1 MPQNA
6 LSDFHPQLRDWFRDS
21 FETPTEVQESSWPRI
36 RSGEHLLITAP
47 TGSGKT
53 LTAFFSAINAFIT
66 GDLPLGRTSV
76 LYVSPLKALNND
88 IQRNLQGPLAELRRR
103 YEEAGADWP
112 DIRTAVRSGDTPQNE
127 RQRMLRTR
135 PEILITTP
143 ESLAI
148 LLTSAR
154 SSQMLATVKT
164 VILDE
169 IHAVLDSR
177 RGAHLM
183 VSLERLV
190 EVAGEFQRIA
200 LSATINPLESV
211 ARYVGGLGAD
221 RRSRVV
227 GIVQTSIEKKIDL
240 RVRFPP
246 SVRDL
251 AESGE
256 SVWPAMIEELNHHL
270 QNNESTLIFSD
281 SRRQCER
288 TTYLLNE
295 HAEETVAYAHH
306 GSLSREIRSE
316 VESRLKNGELRGI
329 VATSSL
335 ELGIDIGELDEVLLL
350 KAPDSVAA
358 AMQRIGRAGHNVGDV
373 SRATFYPMFAR
384 DFLDV
389 AVIAKAVEEADIEPV
404 SILEEPLDLLAQ
416 TLVSM
421 VATDDW
427 HVDDIFEVITRAAP
441 YRNLSRRLFDLVVE
455 MLTGK
460 YERTRLRDLRPR
472 IALDEEVQELSIR
485 KGALMALYAN
495 GGTIPDRGYYKMKH
509 ADTNV
514 VIGELDEEFVWES
527 SEGEQ
532 FAFGT
537 QQWVVTNITH
547 NDVYVRPSS
556 SNEALPPFYKSEFI
570 NRSFYFSNQVAE
582 FLEQANHALERNQKN
597 LLISDLRNR
606 GFDANAAE
614 ELVRYLSE
622 QRAATGCDL
631 PHAKHI
637 VAEVIEAGPGGY
649 SSSGHAHQLVL
660 HTGWGG
666 KVNRPIA
673 LCLEAAWEEQFATAP
688 DIVVDNQVI
697 AIQMKQDVS
706 VAEII
711 NMLSPDDLLPK
722 IRRSLEKS
730 GFFGA
735 RFRECAGRALLLS
748 KQRFD
753 RRMPLWLT
761 RMQAKDL
768 LNSVSGFDDFP
779 ILLETWRSC
788 FRDEFDIDATRKVL
802 SDLES
807 GKIAISE
814 CKTDLPSPFAATLAH
829 DQLNRYVYAD
839 DQPVGGGR
847 TSSLSDEL
855 IAHALRDAA
864 LRPAISQS
872 VIERFEAK
880 LQRRESGYAPT
891 SETELV
897 EWVKERVWIR
907 ESEWFEDIPIPDGI
921 ERINR
926 GSSFWFAH
934 ASSVRLAESDR
945 ITAIANAMQFYGPHI
960 HEEWLHL
967 LPLSAVEISSAIEDL
982 ISTESLVADVAV
994 EGCAELCVCDARNL
1008 STLLRFQRSYSRPTV
1023 KAQPVRLLPNF
1034 LATWHQFGRERT
1046 ESTMIDV
1053 LERMQGFVAPVR
1065 VWLDGLWR
1073 PRVGAN
1079 DVGQLSSVC
1088 ERFGVNWRGRGK
1100 QRIALGIETNFDD
1113 DTSESRS
1120 DSIIEETFRDPIGS
1134 YTYLQ
1139 LLHASKLNIED
1150 FNERFW
1156 AAVWDGAITSD
1167 ALTALAHAD
1176 ETGYSVQGAMVAQIQ
1191 RSRVRLRSRMRSE
1204 RPLGMWRQVVLPVR
1218 NDDELERLED
1228 AKECVRTL
1236 LGRYGVLSRELCNR
1250 EGRQYRWSQLFRAMR
1265 MMELSGELVSGLFF
1279 EEFSGPQFMQ
1289 PNALD
1294 TFLNHVD
1301 SPAAFWINSYD
1312 PVSPCGLGLKWDE
1325 LPTRNLGNMLA
1336 FNEGELVVTSRGHGK
1351 QLDFLVPV
1359 DDERLDEICRTMHAA
1374 VTNRARMT
1382 ISAINDGRALDSEY
1396 LQVLG
1401 RHMQIRRGVQDVYV
1415 DAMIR

>member
-1 MPQNA
+1 MSQNA
-6 LSDFHPQLRDWFRDS
+6 LATFHPQLRDWFRDA
-21 FETPTEVQESSWPRI
+21 FEEPTEVQSASWPRI
-36 RSGEHLLITAP
+36 RKGEHLLITAP

-53 LTAFFSAINAFIT
+53 LTAFLAAIDSFIT
-66 GDLPLGRTSV
+66 GELPLGRTSV

-88 IQRNLQGPLAELRRR
+88 IQRNLQGPLAALRGRF
-103 YEEAGADWP
+103 EDAGAVWP

-127 RQRMLRTR
+127 RQRMLRKR

-143 ESLAI
+143 ESLAL

-154 SSQMLATVKT
+154 STQMLATVQT

-190 EVAGEFQRIA
+190 EVAGEVQRIA
-200 LSATINPLESV
+200 LSATINPLEDV
-211 ARYVGGLGAD
+211 ARYVGGIDLD
-221 RRSRVV
+221 RRPRQV
-227 GIVQTSIEKKIDL
+227 GIVQTAIKKKIDL
-240 RVRFPP
+240 QVRFPP

-251 AESGE
+251 AETGE
-256 SVWPAMIEELNHHL
+256 SVWPAMIEELSQHL
-270 QNNESTLIFSD
+270 QNNESTLIFSE

-295 HAEETVAYAHH
+295 QSEETVAYAHH
-306 GSLSREIRSE
+306 GSLSREIRAE
-316 VESRLKNGELRGI
+316 VESRLKKGELKGI

-350 KAPDSVAA
+350 RAPDSVAA

-389 AVIAKAVEEADIEPV
+389 AVIAKAVEESDIEPV
-404 SILEEPLDLLAQ
+404 AILEEPLDLLAQ

-421 VATDDW
+421 VASDEW
-427 HVDDIFEVITRAAP
+427 QVDDIFDVVTRAAP
-441 YRNLSRRLFDLVVE
+441 YRTLSRRLFDLVVE

-472 IALDEEVQELSIR
+472 VALDEETQTLSIR

-527 SEGEQ
+527 SKGEQ

-537 QQWVVTNITH
+537 QQWVVTDITH
-547 NDVYVRPSS
+547 NDVYVRASS

-570 NRSFYFSNQVAE
+570 NRSFYFSKQVAE
-582 FLEQANHALERNQKN
+582 FLEQANRALERNQEN
-597 LLISDLRNR
+597 LIVSDLRNR
-606 GFDANAAE
+606 GFDEYAAE

-622 QRAATGCDL
+622 QREATGCDL
-631 PHAKHI
+631 PHSKHL
-637 VAEVIEAGPGGY
+637 VAEVVEAGPGGY
-649 SSSGHAHQLVL
+649 TSSGHAHQLIL

-673 LCLEAAWEEQFATAP
+673 LCLEAAWEEQFATVP

-768 LNSVSGFDDFP
+768 LNSISGYDDFP

-788 FRDEFDIDATRKVL
+788 FRDEFDIDATRQVL
-802 SDLES
+802 GELES
-807 GKIAISE
+807 GKITISE
-814 CKTDLPSPFAATLAH
+814 CKSEIPSPFAATLAH

-847 TSSLSDEL
+847 ASSLSDEL

-880 LQRRESGYAPT
+880 LQRREPGYAPT
-891 SETELV
+891 SESELI

-907 ESEWFEDIPIPDGI
+907 ESEWFDDTVVPDAI
-921 ERINR
+921 EAVTKGDSIWYAHT
-926 GSSFWFAH
+926 SSI
-934 ASSVRLAESDR
+934 RLVESDE
-945 ITAIANAMQFYGPHI
+945 ITAITNAMQFYGPHS
-960 HEEWLHL
+960 HAEWLNL
-967 LPLSAVEISSAIEDL
+967 LPLPAENISIALEDL
-982 ISTESLVADVAV
+982 ISTGSLVPDVSV
-994 EGCAELCVCDARNL
+994 EDSAELCICDERNL
-1008 STLLRFQRSYSRPTV
+1008 STLLRFQRVFSRPTV
-1023 KAQPVRLLPNF
+1023 NAQSARLLPNF

-1046 ESTMIDV
+1046 ENTMLDV
-1053 LERMQGFVAPVR
+1053 LERLQGFVAPVR

-1079 DVGQLSSVC
+1079 DLSQLSTIC

-1100 QRIALGIETNFDD
+1100 QRIALGIEADFDD
-1113 DTSESRS
+1113 RS
-1120 DSIIEETFRDPIGS
+1120 SPKGDETIIEDSFRDPLGS

-1139 LLHASKLNIED
+1139 LHQASKLNIED
-1150 FNERFW
+1150 FNEKFW
-1156 AAVWDGAITSD
+1156 TAVWDGTITSD
-1167 ALTALAHAD
+1167 AITALAHAD

-1204 RPLGMWRQVVLPVR
+1204 RPMGMWRRVVVPTKS
-1218 NDDELERLED
+1218 DDELERLED
-1228 AKECVRTL
+1228 AKERVRTL
-1236 LGRYGVLSRELCNR
+1236 IGRYGLLCRELCNR
-1250 EGRQYRWSQLFRAMR
+1250 EGGQYRWSQLFRGVR

-1279 EEFSGPQFMQ
+1279 EELSGPQFLQ
-1289 PNALD
+1289 PTALD
-1294 TFLNHVD
+1294 TFLNHAD
-1301 SPAAFWINSYD
+1301 SPIAFWVNSYD
-1312 PVSPCGLGLKWDE
+1312 PVAPCGLGLKWED
-1325 LPTRNLGNMLA
+1325 LPTRNVGNMLA
-1336 FNEGELVVTSRGHGK
+1336 FSEGELVVTSRSYGK
-1351 QLDFLVPV
+1351 QLEFLVPE
-1359 DDERLDEICRTMHAA
+1359 DDERLDEICRSMHLAI
-1374 VTNRARMT
+1374 TNRARMT
-1382 ISAINDGRALDSEY
+1382 ISTINSSRALESPY

-1401 RHMQIRRGVQDVYV
+1401 RHMRIQRGVQDVYI

>member
-1 MPQNA
+1 MSQNV
-6 LSDFHPQLRDWFRDS
+6 LNTFHPAIRDWFRDS
-21 FETPTEVQESSWPRI
+21 FQHPTEVQSASWPRI
-36 RSGEHLLITAP
+36 RNGEHLLVTAP

-53 LTAFFSAINAFIT
+53 LTAFLAAVDSFIT
-66 GDLPLGRTSV
+66 GELPLGRTSV

-88 IQRNLQGPLAELRRR
+88 IQRNLQGPLGELRRR
-103 YEEAGADWP
+103 FGDIGADWP

-127 RQRMLRTR
+127 RQRMLRNR

-143 ESLAI
+143 ESLAL

-154 SSQMLATVKT
+154 SIQMLTAVQT

-200 LSATINPLESV
+200 LSATINPLEEV
-211 ARYVGGLGAD
+211 ARYVGGTGLDG
-221 RRSRVV
+221 RPREVSV
-227 GIVQTSIEKKIDL
+227 VQTTTEKKIDL
-240 RVRFPP
+240 RVRFPS

-256 SVWPAMIEELNHHL
+256 SVWPAVIEELSSHL
-270 QNNESTLIFSD
+270 ESNESTLIFSD

-306 GSLSREIRSE
+306 GSLSREIRTE
-316 VESRLKNGELRGI
+316 VESRLKKGELKGI

-350 KAPDSVAA
+350 KSPDSVAA

-389 AVIAKAVEEADIEPV
+389 AVIAKAVEEADIEPI

-421 VATDDW
+421 VAAEDW
-427 HVDDIFEVITRAAP
+427 QADDIFDVITRAEP
-441 YRNLSRRLFDLVVE
+441 FRNLSRRLFDLVVE

-460 YERTRLRDLRPR
+460 YERTRIRDLRPR
-472 IALDEEVQELSIR
+472 VAFDEESGTLSIR

-514 VIGELDEEFVWES
+514 LIGELDEEFVWES
-527 SEGEQ
+527 SKGEQ

-537 QQWVVTNITH
+537 QQWVVTDITH
-547 NDVYVRPSS
+547 NDVYVRASN

-570 NRSFYFSNQVAE
+570 NRSFYFSSQVAE
-582 FLEQANHALERNQKN
+582 FLEQANRALERGQEN
-597 LLISDLRNR
+597 LIISDLRNR
-606 GFDANAAE
+606 GFDENAAQ

-622 QRAATGCDL
+622 QRDATGCDL
-631 PHAKHI
+631 PHSKHL
-637 VAEVIEAGPGGY
+637 VAEVVKVGPGGY
-649 SSSGHAHQLVL
+649 SSGGHAHQLIL

-673 LCLEAAWEEQFATAP
+673 LCLEAAWEEQFATVP

-706 VAEII
+706 VTEII

-768 LNSVSGFDDFP
+768 LNSISSYDDFP

-788 FRDEFDIDATRKVL
+788 FRDEFDIDATRQVL
-802 SDLES
+802 NDLES
-807 GKIAISE
+807 GAIAISE
-814 CKTDLPSPFAATLAH
+814 CKTEVPSPFAATLAH

-864 LRPAISQS
+864 LRPTISQS

-880 LQRRESGYAPT
+880 LQRRETGYAPA
-891 SETELV
+891 SESELI
-897 EWVKERVWIR
+897 EWLKERVWIR
-907 ESEWFEDIPIPDGI
+907 GSEWFEDIPLPDGI
-921 ERINR
+921 ETITKNN
-926 GSSFWFAH
+926 STWYAH
-934 ASSVRLAESDR
+934 ASSIKLAETNE
-945 ITAIANAMQFYGPHI
+945 ITAIANAMQFYGPHTLT
-960 HEEWLHL
+960 EWLDL
-967 LPLSAVEISSAIEDL
+967 LPLSAENISTALDDL
-982 ISTESLVADVAV
+982 ISTGSLVPDVSV
-994 EGCAELCVCDARNL
+994 EDCDQLCICDERNL
-1008 STLLRFQRSYSRPTV
+1008 STLLRFQRLYSRPTV
-1023 KAQPVRLLPNF
+1023 NAQSVRRLPNF

-1046 ESTMIDV
+1046 ESTVLDV
-1053 LERMQGFVAPVR
+1053 LVRLQGFVAPVR
-1065 VWLDGLWR
+1065 VWLEGIWR

-1079 DVGQLSSVC
+1079 DLSQLSSIC

-1100 QRIALGIETNFDD
+1100 QRIALGIEADFEDSVGSK
-1113 DTSESRS
+1113 SE
-1120 DSIIEETFRDPIGS
+1120 DSVIQDSFRDPFGS

-1139 LLHASKLNIED
+1139 LHQSSKLNIED
-1150 FNERFW
+1150 FNEKFW
-1156 AAVWDGAITSD
+1156 TAVWDGAITSD

-1176 ETGYSVQGAMVAQIQ
+1176 EAGYSVQGAMVAQIQ
-1191 RSRVRLRSRMRSE
+1191 RSRARLRSRMRSE
-1204 RPLGMWRQVVLPVR
+1204 RPLGMWRRVVLSAR
-1218 NDDELERLED
+1218 NVDELERLED
-1228 AKECVRTL
+1228 AKERVRTL
-1236 LGRYGVLSRELCNR
+1236 IGRYGFLCRELCNR
-1250 EGRQYRWSQLFRAMR
+1250 EGGAYRWSQLFRGVR

-1279 EEFSGPQFMQ
+1279 EELSGPQFMQ
-1289 PNALD
+1289 PTALD
-1294 TFLNHVD
+1294 TFLNHED
-1301 SPAAFWINSYD
+1301 SPIAFWINSYD
-1312 PVSPCGLGLKWDE
+1312 PVSPCGLGLKWEE
-1325 LPTRNLGNMLA
+1325 LPTRNIGNMLA
-1336 FNEGELVVTSRGHGK
+1336 FNEGELVVTSRSYGK
-1351 QLDFLVPV
+1351 QLEFLVPE
-1359 DDERLDEICRTMHAA
+1359 DDERLDEVCRSMHLA

-1382 ISAINDGRALDSEY
+1382 ISTINDSRALDSPF
-1396 LQVLG
+1396 LKVLG
-1401 RHMQIRRGVQDVYV
+1401 RHMRLQRGVQDVYV

>member
-1 MPQNA
+1 MSQDALNA
-6 LSDFHPQLRDWFRDS
+6 FHPQLRDWFQDS
-21 FETPTEVQESSWPRI
+21 FPSPTEVQSTSWPRI
-36 RSGEHLLITAP
+36 RGREHLLITAP

-53 LTAFFSAINAFIT
+53 LTAFFSAIDAFIK
-66 GDLPLGRTSV
+66 GELPLGRTSV

-88 IQRNLQGPLAELRRR
+88 IQRNLQRPLTELHRRF
-103 YEEAGADWP
+103 ETAGMEWP
-112 DIRTAVRSGDTPQNE
+112 DVRTAVRSGDTPQNE
-127 RQRMLRTR
+127 RQRMLRNR

-143 ESLAI
+143 ESLAL
-148 LLTSAR
+148 LLTSVRA
-154 SSQMLATVKT
+154 SQMLATVQT

-200 LSATINPLESV
+200 LSATINPLEDV
-211 ARYVGGLGAD
+211 ARYVGGIGVD
-221 RRSRVV
+221 GQPREV
-227 GIVQTSIEKKIDL
+227 GIVQTSIEKQIDL
-240 RVRFPP
+240 RVRFPSP
-246 SVRDL
+246 VRDL
-251 AESGE
+251 AEAGE
-256 SVWPAMIEELNHHL
+256 SVWPAMIEELNQHL
-270 QNNESTLIFSD
+270 QTNESTLIFSD

-316 VESRLKNGELRGI
+316 VESRLKNGELKGI
-329 VATSSL
+329 VATNSL

-358 AMQRIGRAGHNVGDV
+358 ALQRIGRAGHNVGDI

-389 AVIAKAVEEADIEPV
+389 AVIAEAVEASDIEPV
-404 SILEEPLDLLAQ
+404 AILEEPLDLLAQ

-421 VATDDW
+421 VATQDW
-427 HVDDIFEVITRAAP
+427 HVDDIFDVVTRAAP

-460 YERTRLRDLRPR
+460 YERTRIRDLRPR
-472 IALDEEVQELSIR
+472 IAFDEDTEALSIR

-509 ADTNV
+509 ADTNTL
-514 VIGELDEEFVWES
+514 IGELDEEFVWES

-537 QQWVVTNITH
+537 QQWVVANITH

-556 SNEALPPFYKSEFI
+556 SDEALPPFYKSEFI
-570 NRSFYFSNQVAE
+570 NRSFYFSQQVAE
-582 FLEQANHALERNQKN
+582 FLEQANRALERNQEN
-597 LLISDLRNR
+597 LLTSDLRNR
-606 GFDANAAE
+606 GFDSNAAE
-614 ELVRYLSE
+614 EVVRYLSE

-631 PHAKHI
+631 PHAKHL
-637 VAEVIEAGPGGY
+637 VAEVVESGPGGY
-649 SSSGHAHQLVL
+649 SSAGHARQLIL

-673 LCLEAAWEEQFATAP
+673 LCLEAAWEEQFATVP

-697 AIQMKQDVS
+697 AIQMKQDIS
-706 VAEII
+706 VPEII

-768 LNSVSGFDDFP
+768 LNSVAGYDDFP

-788 FRDEFDIDATRKVL
+788 FRDEFDIDATRQVL
-802 SDLES
+802 TALES
-807 GKIAISE
+807 GETAISE
-814 CKTDLPSPFAATLAH
+814 CKTDVPSPFAATLAY

-864 LRPAISQS
+864 LRPAISQA

-880 LQRRESGYAPT
+880 LQRREPGYAPT
-891 SETELV
+891 SETELI
-897 EWVKERVWIR
+897 EWLKERVWIR
-907 ESEWFEDIPIPDGI
+907 EHEWFEDTPVPEGVEEIAVGDSI
-921 ERINR
+921 
-926 GSSFWFAH
+926 WYAH
-934 ASSVRLAESDR
+934 ASGIRLAESEA
-945 ITAIANAMQFYGPHI
+945 ITAIANAMQFYGPHTL
-960 HEEWLHL
+960 EEWQQLM
-967 LPLSAVEISSAIEDL
+967 PLSADEIAKAIEDL
-982 ISTESLVADVAV
+982 ISTESLVADVGV
-994 EGCAELCVCDARNL
+994 EGCAVLCICDARNL
-1008 STLLRFQRSYSRPTV
+1008 STLLRFQRIHSRPTV
-1023 KAQPVRLLPNF
+1023 NSQPVRQLPNF

-1046 ESTMIDV
+1046 ESTMLDV
-1053 LERMQGFVAPVR
+1053 LESLQGFVAPVQL
-1065 VWLDGLWR
+1065 WLDGLWR

-1079 DVGQLSSVC
+1079 DVGQLSSIC

-1100 QRIALGIETNFDD
+1100 QRIALGIETDFDTGTRNDSD
-1113 DTSESRS
+1113 DSL
-1120 DSIIEETFRDPIGS
+1120 IENAFRDPFGS

-1139 LLHASKLNIED
+1139 LQQASRLNIED
-1150 FNERFW
+1150 FNEKFW
-1156 AAVWDGAITSD
+1156 TAVWDGVITSD
-1167 ALTALAHAD
+1167 AITALAHAS
-1176 ETGYSVQGAMVAQIQ
+1176 ETSYSVQGAMVAQIQ

-1204 RPLGMWRQVVLPVR
+1204 RPLGMWRRVVLPAK
-1218 NDDELERLED
+1218 NDDEIERLED

-1236 LGRYGVLSRELCNR
+1236 IGRYGVLCRELCNR
-1250 EGRQYRWSQLFRAMR
+1250 EGGQYRWSQVFRAMR

-1279 EEFSGPQFMQ
+1279 EELSGPQFMQ

-1294 TFLNHVD
+1294 TFLSHVD
-1301 SPAAFWINSYD
+1301 NPSSYWVNSYD
-1312 PVSPCGLGLKWDE
+1312 PVSPCGLGLKWKV
-1325 LPTRNLGNMLA
+1325 LPTRNVGNMLA
-1336 FNEGELVVTSRGHGK
+1336 FSEGELVATSRSYGK
-1351 QLDFLVPV
+1351 QMDFLVPV
-1359 DDERLDEICRTMHAA
+1359 DDERLDEVCRTMHLAI
-1374 VTNRARMT
+1374 TNRARMT
-1382 ISAINDGRALDSEY
+1382 ITTINDGRALDSPY

-1401 RHMQIRRGVQDVYV
+1401 RYMQIQRGVQDVYV
-1415 DAMIR
+1415 DALIR

>member
-1 MPQNA
+1 MSQDA
-6 LSDFHPQLRDWFRDS
+6 LVDFHPLLGDWFRDS
-21 FETPTEVQESSWPRI
+21 FQSPTEVQSSSWPRI
-36 RSGEHLLITAP
+36 RNGEHLLITAP

-53 LTAFFSAINAFIT
+53 LTAFFSAIDAFVK
-66 GDLPLGRTSV
+66 DELPLGRTSV

-88 IQRNLQGPLAELRRR
+88 IQRNLQGPLAALRRR
-103 YEEAGADWP
+103 FEDCGEDWP

-127 RQRMLRTR
+127 RQRMLRNR

-143 ESLAI
+143 ESLAL
-148 LLTSAR
+148 LLTSVRA
-154 SSQMLATVKT
+154 SQMLATVQT

-190 EVAGEFQRIA
+190 EVAGEVQRIA
-200 LSATINPLESV
+200 LSATINPLEDV
-211 ARYVGGLGAD
+211 ARYVGGIGMAGHPRD
-221 RRSRVV
+221 V
-227 GIVQTSIEKKIDL
+227 GIVRTGIKKEIDL

-246 SVRDL
+246 SVREL
-251 AESGE
+251 AETGE
-256 SVWPAMIEELNHHL
+256 SIWPAMIEELHHHL

-295 HAEETVAYAHH
+295 HAEETLAYAHH

-316 VESRLKNGELRGI
+316 VEARLKKGELKGI

-384 DFLDV
+384 DFVDV
-389 AVIAKAVEEADIEPV
+389 AVIAKAVAESDIEPV

-421 VATDDW
+421 VATQDW
-427 HVDDIFEVITRAAP
+427 HVDDIFDVVTRAAP

-460 YERTRLRDLRPR
+460 YERTRIRDLRPR
-472 IALDEEVQELSIR
+472 IAFDEQTEALSIR

-514 VIGELDEEFVWES
+514 LIGELDEEFVWES

-537 QQWVVTNITH
+537 QQWVVANITH

-570 NRSFYFSNQVAE
+570 NRTFYFSQQVAE
-582 FLEQANHALERNQKN
+582 FLEQANRALDRNQEN
-597 LLISDLRNR
+597 LLISDLSNR
-606 GFDANAAE
+606 GFDSDAAV

-622 QRAATGCDL
+622 QRTATGCDL
-631 PHAKHI
+631 PHAKHL
-637 VAEVIEAGPGGY
+637 VAEVVETGPGGY
-649 SSSGHAHQLVL
+649 SSAGHAHQLIL

-673 LCLEAAWEEQFATAP
+673 LCLEAVWEEQFATVP

-735 RFRECAGRALLLS
+735 RFRECAGRSLLLS

-768 LNSVSGFDDFP
+768 LNSVSGYDDFP

-788 FRDEFDIDATRKVL
+788 FRDEFDIDATRQVL
-802 SDLES
+802 TALES
-807 GKIAISE
+807 GEIAISE
-814 CKTDLPSPFAATLAH
+814 CKTDVPSPFAATLAF

-839 DQPVGGGR
+839 DQPAGGGR
-847 TSSLSDEL
+847 ASSLSDEL

-872 VIERFEAK
+872 VIERFETK
-880 LQRRESGYAPT
+880 LQRREPGYAPT
-891 SETELV
+891 SESELI
-897 EWVKERVWIR
+897 EWLKERVWIR
-907 ESEWFEDIPIPDGI
+907 EEEWFEDTPIPEGVEQIVECDAI
-921 ERINR
+921 
-926 GSSFWFAH
+926 WYAH
-934 ASSVRLAESDR
+934 ASGMRLAESEG
-945 ITAIANAMQFYGPHI
+945 ITAIANAMQFYGPHTL
-960 HEEWLHL
+960 EEWQRLM
-967 LPLSAVEISSAIEDL
+967 PLSADEIAKAIEDL
-982 ISTESLVADVAV
+982 ISTESLVADVGV
-994 EGCAELCVCDARNL
+994 EGCAELCICDARNL
-1008 STLLRFQRSYSRPTV
+1008 STLLRFQRIHSRPTV
-1023 KAQPVRLLPNF
+1023 NSQPVRQLPNF

-1046 ESTMIDV
+1046 ESTMLDV
-1053 LERMQGFVAPVR
+1053 LERLQGFVAPVPL
-1065 VWLDGLWR
+1065 WLDGLWR

-1079 DVGQLSSVC
+1079 DVGQLSSIC

-1100 QRIALGIETNFDD
+1100 HRIALGIETDFDSSFRNESD
-1113 DTSESRS
+1113 DSLVE
-1120 DSIIEETFRDPIGS
+1120 DAFRDPLGS

-1139 LLHASKLNIED
+1139 LQQAARLNIED
-1150 FNERFW
+1150 FNEKFW
-1156 AAVWDGAITSD
+1156 TAVWDGAITSD
-1167 ALTALAHAD
+1167 AITALAHAD

-1204 RPLGMWRQVVLPVR
+1204 RPLGMWRRVIPTSR
-1218 NDDELERLED
+1218 NDDEIERLED

-1236 LGRYGVLSRELCNR
+1236 IGRYGILTRELCNR
-1250 EGRQYRWSQLFRAMR
+1250 EGGQYRWSQLFRALR
-1265 MMELSGELVSGLFF
+1265 MMELSGELVTGVFF
-1279 EEFSGPQFMQ
+1279 EELSGPQFIQ
-1289 PNALD
+1289 PSALD
-1294 TFLNHVD
+1294 AFLNHLD
-1301 SPAAFWINSYD
+1301 SPSAFWINSYD

-1336 FNEGELVVTSRGHGK
+1336 FSEGELVVTSRGYGK

-1359 DDERLDEICRTMHAA
+1359 DDERLDDVCRTMHSAI
-1374 VTNRARMT
+1374 TNRARMT
-1382 ISAINDGRALDSEY
+1382 ITTVNSGRALVSPY

-1401 RHMQIRRGVQDVYV
+1401 RHMQVRRGVQDVYV
-1415 DAMIR
+1415 DAKIR

>member
-1 MPQNA
+1 MSQNA
-6 LSDFHPQLRDWFRDS
+6 LSDFHPQLRNWFCDS
-21 FETPTEVQESSWPRI
+21 FDNPTEVQVSSWPRI
-36 RSGEHLLITAP
+36 RSGEHLLVTAP

-66 GDLPLGRTSV
+66 GELPLGRTSV

-103 YEEAGADWP
+103 FEDSGADWP

-127 RQRMLRTR
+127 RQRMLRNR

-143 ESLAI
+143 ESLAL

-200 LSATINPLESV
+200 LSATINPLEDV
-211 ARYVGGLGAD
+211 ASYVGGIGSNGQP
-221 RRSRVV
+221 REV
-227 GIVQTSIEKKIDL
+227 GIVRSAIQKKIDL
-240 RVRFPP
+240 RVRFPR

-251 AESGE
+251 AETGE

-270 QNNESTLIFSD
+270 QNNESTLVFSD

-316 VESRLKNGELRGI
+316 VESRLKNGELKGI

-335 ELGIDIGELDEVLLL
+335 ELGIDIGDLDEVLLL

-389 AVIAKAVEEADIEPV
+389 AVIARGVDEADIEPV

-421 VATDDW
+421 VATADW
-427 HVDDIFEVITRAAP
+427 HVDDIFEVISRAAP

-460 YERTRLRDLRPR
+460 YERTRIRDLRPR
-472 IALDEEVQELSIR
+472 IALDEEAQELTIR

-495 GGTIPDRGYYKMKH
+495 GGTIPDRGYFKMKH

-514 VIGELDEEFVWES
+514 LIGELDEEFVWES

-547 NDVYVRPSS
+547 NDVYVRASS

-582 FLEQANHALERNQKN
+582 FLQQANHALERNQEN
-597 LLISDLRNR
+597 LLISDLRDR

-631 PHAKHI
+631 PHAKHV
-637 VAEVIEAGPGGY
+637 VAEVVESGPGGY
-649 SSSGHAHQLVL
+649 SSSGHARQLIL

-673 LCLEAAWEEQFATAP
+673 LCLEASWEEQFATAP

-697 AIQMKQDVS
+697 AIQMKQDIS

-788 FRDEFDIDATRKVL
+788 FRDEFDIDATRQVL
-802 SDLES
+802 NDLES

-839 DQPVGGGR
+839 DQPSAGGR

-864 LRPAISQS
+864 LRPPLSQS
-872 VIERFEAK
+872 VIERFETK
-880 LQRRESGYAPT
+880 LQRRELGYAPS

-897 EWVKERVWIR
+897 EWLKERVWIR
-907 ESEWFEDIPIPDGI
+907 ESEWFEDMPIPDGI
-921 ERINR
+921 ERIDR
-926 GSSFWFAH
+926 GDSVWYAH
-934 ASSVRLAESDR
+934 ASSVRLAGSDG
-945 ITAIANAMQFYGPHI
+945 ITAIANAMQFYGPHT
-960 HEEWLHL
+960 HEEWLNL
-967 LPLSAVEISSAIEDL
+967 LPLSTEEISNAIGDL
-982 ISTESLVADVAV
+982 ISTESLVADVGV
-994 EGCAELCVCDARNL
+994 EGCAELCICDARNL
-1008 STLLRFQRSYSRPTV
+1008 STLLRFQRIESRPTV
-1023 KAQPVRLLPNF
+1023 NAQPVRLLPNF

-1046 ESTMIDV
+1046 ENTMLDV
-1053 LERMQGFVAPVR
+1053 LERMQGFAAPVR

-1073 PRVGAN
+1073 PRVGPN
-1079 DVGQLSSVC
+1079 DVGQLSSIC

-1100 QRIALGIETNFDD
+1100 QRIALGIETDFDD
-1113 DTSESRS
+1113 GASSSTD
-1120 DSIIEETFRDPIGS
+1120 DSLIEESFRDPFGS

-1139 LLHASKLNIED
+1139 LLHASELNIED

-1156 AAVWDGAITSD
+1156 TAVWDGVITSD
-1167 ALTALAHAD
+1167 AITALAHAD

-1191 RSRVRLRSRMRSE
+1191 RSRVRLRSRMRTE
-1204 RPLGMWRQVVLPVR
+1204 RPLGMWRRVVLPVR
-1218 NDDELERLED
+1218 NEDELERLED

-1236 LGRYGVLSRELCNR
+1236 LGRYGILCRELCNR
-1250 EGRQYRWSQLFRAMR
+1250 EGRQYRWSQLFRATR

-1279 EEFSGPQFMQ
+1279 EELSGPQFMQ
-1289 PNALD
+1289 PSALD
-1294 TFLNHVD
+1294 TFLNHGD
-1301 SPAAFWINSYD
+1301 SQSAFWINSYD

-1325 LPTRNLGNMLA
+1325 LPTRNVGNMLA
-1336 FNEGELVVTSRGHGK
+1336 FNEGELVITSRGYGK
-1351 QLDFLVPV
+1351 QLDFLVPA
-1359 DDERLDEICRTMHAA
+1359 DDERLDEVCRAMHLA

-1382 ISAINDGRALDSEY
+1382 IGSINDERALDSEY
-1396 LQVLG
+1396 LQILG

-1415 DAMIR
+1415 DGMIR

>member
-1 MPQNA
+1 MSENA
-6 LSDFHPQLRDWFRDS
+6 LSDFHPQLSDWFRDS
-21 FETPTEVQESSWPRI
+21 FEHPTEVQSASWPRI
-36 RSGEHLLITAP
+36 RNREHLLITAP

-53 LTAFFSAINAFIT
+53 LTAFLAAIDAFVT
-66 GDLPLGRTSV
+66 GELPLGRTSV

-88 IQRNLQGPLAELRRR
+88 IQRNLQGPLTDLRRR
-103 YEEAGADWP
+103 FEDLDLHWP

-127 RQRMLRTR
+127 RQRMLRNR

-143 ESLAI
+143 ESLAL
-148 LLTSAR
+148 LLTSVR
-154 SSQMLATVKT
+154 SAQMLATVQT

-190 EVAGEFQRIA
+190 EVAGEVQRIA
-200 LSATINPLESV
+200 LSATINPLDDV
-211 ARYVGGLGAD
+211 ARYVGGTGLDG
-221 RRSRVV
+221 RPRQV
-227 GIVQTSIEKKIDL
+227 GIVRTAIEKKIDL
-240 RVRFPP
+240 RIRFPP
-246 SVRDL
+246 SVRNL
-251 AESGE
+251 AETGE
-256 SVWPAMIEELNHHL
+256 SVWPAMVEELSHHL
-270 QNNESTLIFSD
+270 QSNESTLIFSD

-295 HAEETVAYAHH
+295 HAQETVAYAHH
-306 GSLSREIRSE
+306 GSLSREIRTE
-316 VESRLKNGELRGI
+316 VESRLKNGELKSI

-350 KAPDSVAA
+350 KSPDSVAA

-384 DFLDV
+384 DFLDA
-389 AVIAKAVEEADIEPV
+389 AVIAKAVVDADIEPV

-421 VATDDW
+421 VASDEW
-427 HVDDIFEVITRAAP
+427 HVDDIFAVVTRAAP

-472 IALDEEVQELSIR
+472 VALDEESQTLSIR

-514 VIGELDEEFVWES
+514 LIGELDEEFVWES
-527 SEGEQ
+527 SKGEQ

-537 QQWVVTNITH
+537 QQWVVTDITH
-547 NDVYVRPSS
+547 NDVYVRASS

-582 FLEQANHALERNQKN
+582 FLEQANRALERNQEN
-597 LLISDLRNR
+597 LIISDLRNR
-606 GFDANAAE
+606 GFDQDAAE

-622 QRAATGCDL
+622 QREATGCDL
-631 PHAKHI
+631 PHANHV
-637 VAEVIEAGPGGY
+637 VAEVIETGPGGY
-649 SSSGHAHQLVL
+649 SSSGNSHQLVL

-673 LCLEAAWEEQFATAP
+673 LCLEAAWEEQFATVP

-711 NMLSPDDLLPK
+711 SMLSPDDLLPK

-768 LNSVSGFDDFP
+768 LNSISGFDDFP

-788 FRDEFDIDATRKVL
+788 FRDEFDIEATRKVL
-802 SDLES
+802 SELES
-807 GKIAISE
+807 GTITISE
-814 CKTDLPSPFAATLAH
+814 CKTDVASPFAATLAH

-864 LRPAISQS
+864 LRPTISRS

-891 SETELV
+891 SESELI
-897 EWVKERVWIR
+897 EWLKERVWIR
-907 ESEWFEDIPIPDGI
+907 ESEWFDDIPIPNGVQVVSKED
-921 ERINR
+921 
-926 GSSFWFAH
+926 SDWYTH
-934 ASSVRLAESDR
+934 ASSLKLAETDE
-945 ITAIANAMQFYGPHI
+945 ITAIANAMQFYGPHSL
-960 HEEWLHL
+960 EEWFAL
-967 LPLSAVEISSAIEDL
+967 LPLSDESISTALDDL
-982 ISTESLVADVAV
+982 ISTGSLVPDVSI
-994 EGCAELCVCDARNL
+994 EDCDELCICDERNL
-1008 STLLRFQRSYSRPTV
+1008 STLLRFQRLYSRPTV
-1023 KAQPVRLLPNF
+1023 NAQSVRLLPNF

-1046 ESTMIDV
+1046 ENTMLDV

-1065 VWLDGLWR
+1065 IWLDGLWR
-1073 PRVGAN
+1073 PRIGIN
-1079 DVGQLSSVC
+1079 DLSQLSGIC

-1100 QRIALGIETNFDD
+1100 QRIALGIETDFDD
-1113 DTSESRS
+1113 VT
-1120 DSIIEETFRDPIGS
+1120 DSKADNSAIEASFRDPHGS

-1139 LLHASKLNIED
+1139 LHEASKLNIED
-1150 FNERFW
+1150 FNEKFW
-1156 AAVWDGAITSD
+1156 AAVWDGVITSD
-1167 ALTALAHAD
+1167 AITALAHAD
-1176 ETGYSVQGAMVAQIQ
+1176 ETGYSVQGAMVAQLQ

-1204 RPLGMWRQVVLPVR
+1204 RPMGMWRQVVLPAR
-1218 NDDELERLED
+1218 NNDELERLED
-1228 AKECVRTL
+1228 AKDRVRTL
-1236 LGRYGVLSRELCNR
+1236 VGRYGLLCRELCNR
-1250 EGRQYRWSQLFRAMR
+1250 EGGQYRWSQLFRGVR

-1279 EEFSGPQFMQ
+1279 EELSGPQFMQ
-1289 PNALD
+1289 PVALE
-1294 TFLNHVD
+1294 TFLNH
-1301 SPAAFWINSYD
+1301 SENPIAFWVNSYD
-1312 PVSPCGLGLKWDE
+1312 PVAPCGLGLKWPK
-1325 LPTRNLGNMLA
+1325 LPTRNVGNMLA
-1336 FNEGELVVTSRGHGK
+1336 FSDGELVVTSRGYGK

-1359 DDERLDEICRTMHAA
+1359 EDERLDEVCRSMHLA
-1374 VTNRARMT
+1374 VTNRTRMT
-1382 ISAINDGRALDSEY
+1382 ISTINDVRALDSPY
-1396 LQVLG
+1396 LQGLG
-1401 RHMQIRRGVQDVYV
+1401 RHMQIQRGVQDVYV

>member
-1 MPQNA
+1 MSENA
-6 LSDFHPQLRDWFRDS
+6 LTEFHPLLRDWFCDS
-21 FETPTEVQESSWPRI
+21 FPNPTEVQSSSWPRI
-36 RSGEHLLITAP
+36 RTGEHLLITAP

-53 LTAFFSAINAFIT
+53 LTAFFAAIDAFVKNE
-66 GDLPLGRTSV
+66 LPLGRTSV

-88 IQRNLQGPLAELRRR
+88 IQRNLQVPLAGLRRR
-103 YEEAGADWP
+103 FEDAGEVWP
-112 DIRTAVRSGDTPQNE
+112 DVRIAVRSGDTPQNE
-127 RQRMLRTR
+127 RQRMLRSR

-143 ESLAI
+143 ESLSL

-154 SSQMLATVKT
+154 SMQLLATVQT

-190 EVAGEFQRIA
+190 EVAGDVQRIA
-200 LSATINPLESV
+200 LSATINPLEEV
-211 ARYVGGLGAD
+211 ARYVGGIGVD
-221 RRSRVV
+221 GRQRDV
-227 GIVQTSIEKKIDL
+227 GIVQTSIDKKIDL
-240 RVRFPP
+240 RVSFPP
-246 SVRDL
+246 NIREL

-256 SVWPAMIEELNHHL
+256 SVWPAMIEELGGHL
-270 QNNESTLIFSD
+270 QANESTLIFAD

-295 HAEETVAYAHH
+295 HAEQTVAYAHH
-306 GSLSREIRSE
+306 GSLSREIRTE
-316 VESRLKNGELRGI
+316 VEARLKRGELKGI

-358 AMQRIGRAGHNVGDV
+358 AMQRIGRAGHNVGDI

-389 AVIAKAVEEADIEPV
+389 AVIAKAVEAADIEPV

-421 VATDDW
+421 VASDDW

-460 YERTRLRDLRPR
+460 YERTRIRDLRPR
-472 IALDEEVQELSIR
+472 IAFDEETQVLSIR
-485 KGALMALYAN
+485 KGALMALYTN

-509 ADTNV
+509 ADTNAL
-514 VIGELDEEFVWES
+514 IGELDEEFVWES
-527 SEGEQ
+527 SQGEQ

-537 QQWVVTNITH
+537 QQWVVTDITH

-570 NRSFYFSNQVAE
+570 NRSFYFSNQVAK
-582 FLEQANHALERNQKN
+582 FLEQANAALERNQEN
-597 LLISDLRNR
+597 LLLSDLRNR

-614 ELVRYLSE
+614 EVVRYLSE
-622 QRAATGCDL
+622 QRTATGCDL
-631 PHAKHI
+631 PHAKHM
-637 VAEVIEAGPGGY
+637 VAELVQAGPGGY
-649 SSSGHAHQLVL
+649 SSSGHARQLIL

-673 LCLEAAWEEQFATAP
+673 LCLEAAWEDEFATAP

-697 AIQMKQDVS
+697 AIQMKQEIS
-706 VAEII
+706 VAEIV

-768 LNSVSGFDDFP
+768 MNSVSGYDDFP

-788 FRDEFDIDATRKVL
+788 FRDEFDIDATRQAL
-802 SDLES
+802 DAIES
-807 GKIAISE
+807 GEIAISE
-814 CKTDLPSPFAATLAH
+814 CKTDIPSPFAATLAH

-864 LRPAISQS
+864 LRPAISKS

-880 LQRRESGYAPT
+880 LQRREVGYAPS
-891 SETELV
+891 SETELI

-907 ESEWFEDIPIPDGI
+907 ESEWFDDIPVPDAVK
-921 ERINR
+921 RITIY
-926 GSSFWFAH
+926 GATWYAH
-934 ASSVRLAESDR
+934 ASSLRLSETDGV
-945 ITAIANAMQFYGPHI
+945 TAIANAMQFYGPHTL
-960 HEEWLHL
+960 EEWMEL
-967 LPLSAVEISSAIEDL
+967 LPLSADEISTALEDL
-982 ISTESLVADVAV
+982 ISTGSLLADVSI
-994 EGCAELCVCDARNL
+994 EDCSELCICDERNL
-1008 STLLRFQRSYSRPTV
+1008 STLLRFQRLHSRPTV
-1023 KAQPVRLLPNF
+1023 NTQSVRLLPNF

-1046 ESTMIDV
+1046 ENAMLDV

-1065 VWLDGLWR
+1065 LWLDALWR
-1073 PRVGAN
+1073 PRVGTI
-1079 DVGQLSSVC
+1079 DIGQLSSIC
-1088 ERFGVNWRGRGK
+1088 ERFGVNWHGSGK
-1100 QRIALGIETNFDD
+1100 QRIALGIETELHDD
-1113 DTSESRS
+1113 ASSQS
-1120 DSIIEETFRDPIGS
+1120 DDSLIEEAFRDPHGS

-1139 LLHASKLNIED
+1139 LLQNSKLNIDE

-1156 AAVWDGAITSD
+1156 NAVWAGVITSD
-1167 ALTALAHAD
+1167 AITALAHAD
-1176 ETGYSVQGAMVAQIQ
+1176 EAGFSVQGAMVAQIQ
-1191 RSRVRLRSRMRSE
+1191 RSRGRLRSRMRSE
-1204 RPLGMWRQVVLPVR
+1204 RPLGMWRRVALPPR
-1218 NDDELERLED
+1218 NDDEIERLED
-1228 AKECVRTL
+1228 SKDCVRTL
-1236 LGRYGVLSRELCNR
+1236 LGRYGVLCRELCNR

-1279 EEFSGPQFMQ
+1279 DGLSGPQFMQ
-1289 PNALD
+1289 PTALD
-1294 TFLNHVD
+1294 TFLNHVND
-1301 SPAAFWINSYD
+1301 RSAFWVNSYD
-1312 PVSPCGLGLKWDE
+1312 PVSPCGLGLNWNE

-1336 FNEGELVVTSRGHGK
+1336 FNQGELVITSRSHGK
-1351 QLDFLVPV
+1351 HLDILVAN
-1359 DDERLDEICRTMHAA
+1359 DDARLDEVCRTMHVAI
-1374 VTNRARMT
+1374 TNRARMT
-1382 ISAINDGRALDSEY
+1382 IGTINDRRALDSEY
-1396 LQVLG
+1396 LQALG